1 MTTNFTFLSL
11 FWVLMEEWQPGG
23 DLGLAHSLC
32 RNEAE
37 SHPSL
42 LVCQS
47 KTNEI
52 HAKAHSVNLLKK
64 IQEES

>member
-1 MTTNFTFLSL
+1 MTRNFTSLSL
-11 FWVLMEEWQPGG
+11 FWVLMEEWRPGG

-32 RNEAE
+32 SNEAE
-37 SHPSL
+37 SHLSL
-42 LVCQS
+42 LVCQN

-52 HAKAHSVNLLKK
+52 HAQAHSVNLLKK